1 MAFSATKCDTVCDR
15 LSLEDYKSCQIW
27 LPPNK
32 EQGWHAIM
40 AYDIIKNNDVVGGT
54 FSSSYHTDS
63 NYTKHEEIIKKALN
77 SFSSW
82 RLQDS
87 IE

>member
-1 MAFSATKCDTVCDR
+1 MNNDA
-15 LSLEDYKSCQIW
+15 
-27 LPPNK
+27 P
-32 EQGWHAIM
+32 
-40 AYDIIKNNDVVGGT
+40 DIIKNNDVVGGT